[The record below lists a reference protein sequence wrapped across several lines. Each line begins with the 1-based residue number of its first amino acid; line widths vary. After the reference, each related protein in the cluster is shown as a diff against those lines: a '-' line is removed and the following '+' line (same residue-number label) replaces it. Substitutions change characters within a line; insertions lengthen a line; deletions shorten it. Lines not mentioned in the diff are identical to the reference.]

1 MVKCVGT
8 PLEGEGNVKIRRDS
22 MYDGP
27 MKTVE
32 YMWANIWCMLDWSIG
47 FCHKA
52 AKIHFLGIS
61 CSTSE

>member
-32 YMWANIWCMLDWSIG
+32 YMWANI
-47 FCHKA
+47 
-52 AKIHFLGIS
+52 
-61 CSTSE
+61 